1 MRRMRRD
8 DQGFGMILVLGTAGI
23 VTGLMILA
31 TTTARRSL
39 TSSRQHVSFE
49 SAMAA
54 TEAGIDTALARTQK
68 VYNESGLDIYASPA
82 TGDPSCNLPSVAWPW
97 STTPTAEQERSWAT
111 AQLAALGAIA
121 NCRQQSKSG
130 EYV

>member
-1 MRRMRRD
+1 MRRIRRD
-8 DQGFGMILVLGTAGI
+8 DQGFGMILVLGTARI

-31 TTTARRSL
+31 TTTASRSL

-68 VYNESGLDIYASPA
+68 LYNDNGLDLYASPSP
-82 TGDPSCNLPSVAWPW
+82 GDPSCDRASVAWPW
-97 STTPTAEQERSWAT
+97 STTPTPEQERSWAT
-111 AQLAALGAIA
+111 AQLVTLGSVAS
-121 NCRQQSKSG
+121 C
-130 EYV
+130 

>member
-68 VYNESGLDIYASPA
+68 VYNESGLDLYASPA
-82 TGDPSCNLPSVAWPW
+82 PGDFSGGGASVAWPW
-97 STTPTAEQERSWAT
+97 ATTPTPEQERAWAT
-111 AQLAALGAIA
+111 AQLVTLGTVAS
-121 NCRQQSKSG
+121 CRQS
-130 EYV
+130 